1 MLLNKAYYTF
11 KFLIPRRL
19 QIQLR
24 RYLVRSK
31 QLKYADIWPIDPNAC
46 KPPEGW
52 TGWPDGKKF
61 ALVLTHDVETAKGLD
76 KCYQLADIEERLG
89 FRSSFNFV
97 PGDYTVPAAL
107 RQYLTDRG
115 FEIGIHGL
123 HHYQNPFRS
132 ESIFKKQAIEINR
145 YLKEWG
151 AVGFR
156 SPSMYHDLEL
166 LHHLDLEYDAST
178 FDTDPFEPQP
188 DGMGTI
194 FPFWVP
200 DQDFQKGY
208 VELPYTL
215 AQDFLLFILMQEKN
229 INIWKKKLDWLA
241 DRGGMALFITH
252 PDYIDFS
259 ENKPSYK
266 EYPVKYYEDFLT
278 YIKDRYK
285 DQYWHALPGD
295 MAKFW
300 QCHYR
305 KDSLMSTLK
314 KNKKRACM
322 LYYMKFKGSAILY
335 REAKALQDKGFDID
349 IICLRESKDEKV
361 IQSYDGLNLFF
372 IQSRP
377 ASEQKAALYFLR
389 LLFFCLKSFFVMS
402 YLGLKK
408 RYDIVHVTSPPD
420 IIIFSALIPK
430 LLGAGIILDIHDIG
444 PELYM
449 RKLNVPEDKPVI
461 RFLKYLEG
469 ISARFADHVITVTDI
484 WKDKLLKRVN
494 HGIKCSVLLNVPDEN
509 MFKPFLA
516 RKPRPQNGCNLFYHG
531 SFEEHFGVDILIK
544 AMPIV
549 KKQIPDVKLDLYG
562 GGRLYE
568 SMINLSKELDLDDC
582 VHFNGSVPF
591 FELPEILK
599 RADIGVV
606 PTKASVF
613 SDEALSMK
621 SLEYMTLGIPIVIS
635 RTTAHSYYYDDNMVM
650 FFTPEDEN
658 DLARAI
664 ISLYRKSD
672 AERDGLID
680 SAMKFLDEQNWSHA
694 KETYY
699 KIIDSLV
706 DRRKTNVP

>member
-1 MLLNKAYYTF
+1 MYVSKNYYY
-11 KFLIPRRL
+11 FLKMFIPRPV
-19 QIQLR
+19 QIYLR
-24 RYLVRSK
+24 RILIRQK
-31 QLKYADIWPIDPNAC
+31 MLRHKETWPIDKSAAR
-46 KPPEGW
+46 PPENW
-52 TGWPDGKKF
+52 QGWPDGKKF
-61 ALVLTHDVETAKGLD
+61 ALVLTHDVETAQGLD
-76 KCYQLADIEERLG
+76 KCYPLAEIEERLG

-107 RQYLTDRG
+107 RQHLTDRG

-123 HHYQNPFRS
+123 HHNNNLFRS
-132 ESIFKKQAIEINR
+132 KSIFQKQAIEINR
-145 YLKEWG
+145 HLKEWG
-151 AVGFR
+151 SVGFR

-166 LHHLDLEYDAST
+166 VHHLDIKYDAST

-200 DQDFQKGY
+200 GDGRQNGY
-208 VELPYTL
+208 VEIPYTL
-215 AQDFLLFILMQEKN
+215 PQDFLLFILMKERN
-229 INIWKKKLDWLA
+229 IDIWKKKLDWVA
-241 DRGGMALFITH
+241 QHGGMSMFITH
-252 PDYIDFS
+252 PNYMNF
-259 ENKPSYK
+259 NNTTSYD
-266 EYPVKYYEDFLT
+266 EYPVKYYEEFLT

-285 DQYWHALPGD
+285 DQYWHALPRD
-295 MAKFW
+295 MAKLW
-300 QCHYR
+300 QFECR
-305 KDSLMSTLK
+305 NNSFMSTLK
-314 KNKKRACM
+314 KSKKRACM

-335 REAKALQDKGFDID
+335 REAKALQDKGFDVD

-377 ASEQKAALYFLR
+377 TSEQKAALYFLR
-389 LLFFCLKSFFVMS
+389 LLFFCLKSFFVIS
-402 YLGLKK
+402 YLGLQK

-420 IIIFSALIPK
+420 IIVFSALIPK

-449 RKLNVPEDKPVI
+449 RKLNVSEDKSVI
-461 RFLKYLEG
+461 RLLKYFERV
-469 ISARFADHVITVTDI
+469 SARFADHVITVTDI

-494 HGIKCSVLLNVPDEN
+494 HGIKCTVLLNVPDED
-509 MFKPFLA
+509 MFKPFSA
-516 RKPRPQNGCNLFYHG
+516 RKPLPKDGCNLFYHG
-531 SFEEHFGVDILIK
+531 SFEEHFGVDILLK

-549 KKQIPDVKLDLYG
+549 KKHIPQVKLYLYG

-568 SMINLSKELDLDDC
+568 AMMNLSKELDLDDC
-582 VHFNGSVPF
+582 VHFKGVVPF

-599 RADIGVV
+599 KADIGIV

-635 RTTAHSYYYDDNMVM
+635 KTAAHSYYYNDTMVM

-658 DLARAI
+658 DLAQAI
-664 ISLYRKSD
+664 ISLYQKSG

-699 KIIDSLV
+699 KIVESLV
-706 DRRKTNVP
+706 DRGKTNVP